1 MSLQTF
7 NPSGW
12 KTPKGYSNAV
22 VAPPGAKLVFLAGQ
36 VAWDA
41 NEQLVGAGDF
51 ARQFEQALSNVV
63 AALRAAG
70 GEPAHLTTL
79 TIFVVD
85 KQQYMA
91 ATKDLGA
98 IWKRLVGRHYPAM
111 ALVQVAALLEEGA
124 LVEIQ
129 GVAAIP

>member
-63 AALRAAG
+63 VALRAAG

-129 GVAAIP
+129 GIAAIP

>member
-1 MSLQTF
+1 MPLELV
-7 NPSGW
+7 NPAGW
-12 KTPKGYSNAV
+12 KQPKGYSNAV

-41 NEQLVGAGDF
+41 NEKLVGAGDF
-51 ARQFEQALSNVV
+51 AKQFEQALSNVV

-70 GEPAHLTTL
+70 GEPQHLASL

-85 KQQYMA
+85 TRQYVA
-91 ATKDLGA
+91 VAQELGA
-98 IWKRLVGRHYPAM
+98 IWKRIVGRHYPAM

-129 GVAAIP
+129 GIAAIA

>member
-1 MSLQTF
+1 MPLELV
-7 NPSGW
+7 NPSDW
-12 KTPKGYSNAV
+12 RKPKGYSNAV
-22 VAPPGAKLVFLAGQ
+22 VAPPGARLVFLAGQ

-41 NEQLVGAGDF
+41 DERLVGAGDF
-51 ARQFEQALSNVV
+51 ARQFEQALANVL

-70 GEPAHLTTL
+70 GEPQHLASL

-85 KQQYMA
+85 KQQYL
-91 ATKDLGA
+91 ATTQDLGA

-111 ALVQVAALLEEGA
+111 ALVQVGALLEAGA

-129 GVAAIP
+129 GLAAIA

>member
-63 AALRAAG
+63 VALRAAG
-70 GEPAHLTTL
+70 GEPAHLATL

-129 GVAAIP
+129 GIAAIP

>member
-70 GEPAHLTTL
+70 GEPAHLATL

-85 KQQYMA
+85 KQQYIA

-98 IWKRLVGRHYPAM
+98 IWKRIVGRHYPAM

-129 GVAAIP
+129 GVAAIA